1 MIPTGMSKKK
11 ADAISNGIFLICLA
25 ILIYT
30 EAWWPGIL
38 LAIWATL
45 ATRELLTKRY
55 YDLFITS
62 GILLGLFIITLLKL
76 NWAVIIPVLL
86 ILGGLHI
93 IFREYCVA
101 EGVEAEDPIEETEK
115 ELENGNCKDTRI

>member
-1 MIPTGMSKKK
+1 MSKKK
-11 ADAISNGIFLICLA
+11 ADALSNGVFLICLA
-25 ILIYT
+25 ILVYT

-45 ATRELLTKRY
+45 GTREYLTGRY
-55 YDLFITS
+55 YDLFLSTL
-62 GILLGLFIITLLKL
+62 ILVGLFIVTLLKL
-76 NWAVIIPVLL
+76 DWAVIIPVLL

-101 EGVEAEDPIEETEK
+101 EGVEEEDPIEETEK
-115 ELENGNCKDTRI
+115 EIENGAGKDTRI